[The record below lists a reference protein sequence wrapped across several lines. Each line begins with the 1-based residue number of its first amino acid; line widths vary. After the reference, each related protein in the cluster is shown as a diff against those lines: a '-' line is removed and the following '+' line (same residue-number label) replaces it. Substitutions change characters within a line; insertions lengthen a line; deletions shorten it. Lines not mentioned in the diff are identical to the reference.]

1 MRFSLTIADGQG
13 AGQRF
18 ELARS
23 CVSIGRD
30 DTSDV
35 VLHSSTVSR
44 SHAVIRLQRGRW
56 VVADGGSAN
65 GTLLNG
71 RPVSAPSPL
80 NDGDRLVF
88 GAVVCRF
95 GRAGRPWLWPL
106 AVAGATALAL
116 ICVRQLSPRAGG
128 GTGPLAPS
136 SARDAEEPRAG
147 APLEAPD
154 PGKAQRAYE
163 LGKRRLAERRIAP
176 RNLFDAWSAFS
187 EAEARLASMPAPPPL
202 HAEAERLS
210 RFCAGELEKE
220 CRRLLFVAARHERYG
235 EAEQAQRTY
244 REILL
249 HFPGDDATGCRKK
262 AQDKVAPTQV
272 EVTQR

>member
-18 ELARS
+18 ELTRS

-30 DTSDV
+30 EASDV
-35 VLHSSTVSR
+35 VLHSATVSR

-80 NDGDRLVF
+80 SDGDRLVF

-95 GRAGRPWLWPL
+95 GSGGRPWLWPL
-106 AVAGATALAL
+106 AVAGATALVL
-116 ICVRQLSPRAGG
+116 ICVRQLSPRSVPGS
-128 GTGPLAPS
+128 GPRTSSPRPKGEPEVASQLA
-136 SARDAEEPRAG
+136 
-147 APLEAPD
+147 APD
-154 PGKAQRAYE
+154 PGRAQRAYE
-163 LGKRRLAERRIAP
+163 LGKRKLEERRIAP
-176 RNLFDAWSAFS
+176 RNLFDAWTAFA
-187 EAEARLASMPAPPPL
+187 EVEARLASMPSPPPFQ
-202 HAEAERLS
+202 AEAERLERS
-210 RFCAGELEKE
+210 CADELAKE
-220 CRRLLFVAARHERYG
+220 CRRLLFVAARYERYG
-235 EAEQAQRTY
+235 ETEQAQRTY

-262 AQDKVAPTQV
+262 AQHDVLSPQV